1 MKHLIRL
8 SAAVLVA
15 GLLLSV
21 GYPKYCGSISGKELL
36 KKKILTVDISRLNSK
51 KLKYVRE
58 TSRQETNSIS
68 IRLNPSMNP
77 IAFNVAGKFVRP
89 RHNSMRK
96 AVSYKATLSLSKE
109 PLWEE
114 LFLISSERQSEE
126 KMEKKGIELGKM
138 GLIGFHYNPT
148 TFTVAQDAEYILSVE
163 PTRYPP
169 ELLITDMSVELRS
182 NVIQTK
188 RPVVVF
194 GGVLAVLGLLG
205 VFIPSA
211 IASKGR
217 SKDD

>member
-8 SAAVLVA
+8 SAAILVA

-36 KKKILTVDISRLNSK
+36 KKKILTVDISRLNSG
-51 KLKYVRE
+51 KLKLLRE
-58 TSRQETNSIS
+58 TSRNETNSIS

-77 IAFNVAGKFVRP
+77 IALNVAGKFVRP
-89 RHNSMRK
+89 RRNLMRK
-96 AVSYKATLSLSKE
+96 AVDYKATLSLAKE
-109 PLWEE
+109 ELWENV
-114 LFLISSERQSEE
+114 FTISSVRQSEE
-126 KMEKKGIELGKM
+126 KMKKKGIEIGKM

-148 TFTVAQDAEYILSVE
+148 TFTVAQDAEYILTIE

-169 ELLITDMSVELRS
+169 ELLITDMTVDLRS

-188 RPVVVF
+188 RPLVVF

-211 IASKGR
+211 MASRGK
-217 SKDD
+217 SKDA